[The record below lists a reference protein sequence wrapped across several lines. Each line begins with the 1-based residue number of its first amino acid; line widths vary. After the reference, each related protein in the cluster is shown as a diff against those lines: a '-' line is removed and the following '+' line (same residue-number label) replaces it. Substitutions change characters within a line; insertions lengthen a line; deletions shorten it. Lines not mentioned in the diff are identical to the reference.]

1 MDKRINVVVKVTAR
15 PDKAAEMRAVVIKL
29 AADSRGEDGCI
40 RYDVLQNTAE
50 PQMFVLVEEWASNA
64 DLDAHNLTPHVHEA
78 IMKATPLAAAP
89 LDVGR
94 YTLL

>member
-1 MDKRINVVVKVTAR
+1 MDKRISVVVKVTAR
-15 PDKAAEMRAVVIKL
+15 PDKAAEMRAVVLKL
-29 AADSRGEDGCI
+29 AADSRGEGGCI

-50 PQMFVLVEEWASNA
+50 PQMFVQVEEWASNA
-64 DLDAHNLTPHVHEA
+64 DLDAHNLTSHVHEA

>member
-1 MDKRINVVVKVTAR
+1 MDKRVGVIAKVTAR
-15 PDKAAEMRAVVIKL
+15 PDKAAEMRAVVLKL
-29 AADSRGEDGCI
+29 AQHSREEDGCV
-40 RYDVLQNTAE
+40 RYDVLHNTAE
-50 PQMFVLVEEWASNA
+50 PHVFVLVEEWASNA

-78 IMKATPLAAAP
+78 MMKASPLAGAP